1 MSIWREISNGSGTYD
16 RVDGIELGR
25 CGSEDPAPPVAGMS
39 GVYECTLP
47 PNERVSVQPGDVI
60 GIELPRQNEAKFRLY
75 FDSTNNAPTNYV
87 FSGYDTTVSLSQAI
101 SSEQD
106 QPQVS
111 LTVELDNIIPVLPTT
126 QPLTT
131 TEASSTM
138 ADHPTTLPLTSTSM
152 ATIYTTETPSQST
165 TDQSEAPTT
174 SATNAPTT
182 TEDAVTEGAVT
193 EDAVTEGAVTEG
205 AVTEGAVTDCAVTDP
220 QSIIMGPSTS
230 VDLSAVTDEAINA
243 LNTTRQPTAVEDSTT
258 TSDFTVSPPRED
270 EAIQP
275 EGDASIGTIAG
286 AAVGAIIAVLLVL
299 IIILLVLVL
308 RRQNRN
314 GKKFTPSSNAN
325 IVNATYINGKPIVQ
339 DSFHF

>member
-1 MSIWREISNGSGTYD
+1 MKIQLLQLR
-16 RVDGIELGR
+16 
-25 CGSEDPAPPVAGMS
+25 AGMS

-126 QPLTT
+126 QPLIT

-193 EDAVTEGAVTEG
+193 
-205 AVTEGAVTDCAVTDP
+205 DP
-220 QSIIMGPSTS
+220 QSIITGPSTS

-243 LNTTRQPTAVEDSTT
+243 LNTTRQPTAVEDSTPT
-258 TSDFTVSPPRED
+258 PDFTVSPPRED

-299 IIILLVLVL
+299 IIILLVLFL

-314 GKKFTPSSNAN
+314 GQKFTPSSNAN
-325 IVNATYINGKPIVQ
+325 IVNATYVNGKPIVPLFE
-339 DSFHF
+339 DNFHF